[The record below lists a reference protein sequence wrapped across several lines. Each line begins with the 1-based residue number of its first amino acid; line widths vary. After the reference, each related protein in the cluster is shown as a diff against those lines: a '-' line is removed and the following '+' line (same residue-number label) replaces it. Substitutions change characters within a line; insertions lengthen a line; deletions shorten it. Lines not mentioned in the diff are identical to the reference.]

1 MYFNPVI
8 TANWS
13 GIVRIQPIKLLSAYE
28 GSAFKPFIRL
38 KRLNNDLDYLTR
50 KTMKFLIALLLAA
63 SLLATDAI
71 AESTK
76 KVLIVVSNIVDMG
89 DPEKHDAR
97 NNLWEFAP
105 PYHIFVSHGFE
116 VDFVSPEGGEV
127 EFMMDPIG
135 ISSYTIKHEGF
146 LEKANGSFKPSQID
160 PNDYWGVF
168 IGGGYG
174 VMFDV
179 ADDKK
184 IHSVISS
191 IYESG
196 GIVGVGGHGA
206 AGITNVT
213 LSNGD
218 FLVKGKRVAG
228 FPDSTETSKSWAK
241 QGTLLPFLIESQL
254 NKNGA
259 IAQNKQTLQDKH
271 AVVTDQRI
279 VSTMF
284 LPSAALVAKEMI
296 LQHQQ

>member
-1 MYFNPVI
+1 
-8 TANWS
+8 
-13 GIVRIQPIKLLSAYE
+13 
-28 GSAFKPFIRL
+28 
-38 KRLNNDLDYLTR
+38 
-50 KTMKFLIALLLAA
+50 MKFLTTILLTAALFATNALAKP
-63 SLLATDAI
+63 
-71 AESTK
+71 TK
-76 KVLIVVSNIVDMG
+76 KVLIVVSNMVDMG

-105 PYHIFVSHGFE
+105 PYHIFFSHGFE
-116 VDFVSPEGGEV
+116 VDFVSPKGGEV
-127 EFMMDPIG
+127 KFMMDPIG

-146 LEKANGSFKPSQID
+146 LEKASSSFTPSQID

-179 ADDKK
+179 SDNKK
-184 IHSVISS
+184 IHSIISS

-196 GIVGVGGHGA
+196 GIVGVSGHGS
-206 AGITNVT
+206 AGIVNVT
-213 LSNGD
+213 LSNGE
-218 FLVKGKRVAG
+218 FLVKGKKVAG
-228 FPDSTETSKSWAK
+228 FPNSTETSKSWAK

-259 IAQNKQTLQDKH
+259 IAQNKTTLKDKH
-271 AVVTDQRI
+271 AVSVDQRI

-296 LQHQQ
+296 TLKQ